1 MKRQIGK
8 YLEYLDTYN
17 LYILQ
22 LFQLLFNLLFNV
34 PQAMAGIYSSV
45 QQIQDN
51 KAVNEIKCTIYV
63 T

>member
-17 LYILQ
+17 LYNLQ